1 MIVAILPDCAQEDGY
16 MAQHRVTFTLPDLEL
31 GKADIRFQVRRSALV
46 LGTLLLSKGA
56 VVWRSKWQ
64 PGRGGKRLSWKD
76 FDELMRVHGKP
87 ERRRRRGRA

>member
-1 MIVAILPDCAQEDGY
+1 

-31 GKADIRFQVRRSALV
+31 GKADIRFQVKRSALV

-64 PGRGGKRLSWKD
+64 PGRGRGGKRLSWKD
-76 FDELMRVHGKP
+76 FDGLMREHGKP
-87 ERRRRRGRA
+87 ERRRRRSRA